1 MPKLLL
7 GAGLLALL
15 VMHVDAPPAR
25 AGDTPEATAPL
36 RLGRTFALPDV
47 DRASGR
53 GRFDHFAYDP
63 LTKRLFVTAVT
74 NGSVEVVDLESG
86 KAVGSVG
93 GLSHPLGI
101 VLDEARGRVLVT
113 CGGDGTLKAIDTRSL
128 EVTTSVAVGR
138 GPDNVRLVGGKVV
151 VANASGFAVLGAAT
165 LERTASWSLPGA
177 PESFQAA
184 PDGSRWFANVPDAP
198 RDGEGGSVLVVD
210 GATGATTATW
220 HLAAASNYPM
230 AIDEAGTR
238 LYIATR
244 CPTRLLAVDTT
255 SGRTV
260 ASSAC
265 VGDADD
271 VFVDPATGHVLLIGG
286 AGAVELYAPDA
297 SGALTRVSAL
307 ATERGART
315 GLLVP
320 SRRALYVAVPRRG
333 DTAAEI
339 REVLLR

>member
-1 MPKLLL
+1 MVAELLL
-7 GAGLLALL
+7 ARCPNVKEVQDLA
-15 VMHVDAPPAR
+15 R
-25 AGDTPEATAPL
+25 K
-36 RLGRTFALPDV
+36 LGV
-47 DRASGR
+47 
-53 GRFDHFAYDP
+53 
-63 LTKRLFVTAVT
+63 
-74 NGSVEVVDLESG
+74 ESG
-86 KAVGSVG
+86 DRFKKKDEGCILCGLCTRACEKVVGVS
-93 GLSHPLGI
+93 
-101 VLDEARGRVLVT
+101 
-113 CGGDGTLKAIDTRSL
+113 AISF
-128 EVTTSVAVGR
+128 VGR
-138 GPDNVRLVGGKVV
+138 GPDNVRLVGDKVV

-198 RDGEGGSVLVVD
+198 QDGEGGSVLVVD

-320 SRRALYVAVPRRG
+320 SRRAL
-333 DTAAEI
+333 
-339 REVLLR
+339 

>member
-1 MPKLLL
+1 MPRRLLGVLLL
-7 GAGLLALL
+7 GVLL
-15 VMHVDAPPAR
+15 MPVDGPPAR
-25 AGDTPEATAPL
+25 AGDTPESTAPL
-36 RLGRTFALPDV
+36 RSGRTFTLPEV

-53 GRFDHFAYDP
+53 GRFDHLAYDP
-63 LTKRLFVTAVT
+63 LTKKLFVTAVT

-86 KAVGSVG
+86 KALGSVA

-101 VLDEARGRVLVT
+101 VLDETRGRVLVS
-113 CGGDGTLKAIDTRSL
+113 CGGDGTLEAIDTKSL
-128 EVTTSVAVGR
+128 QVTASVAVGR

-151 VANASGFAVLGAAT
+151 VANAAGFAVLDAAT
-165 LERTASWSLPGA
+165 LQRTASWSLPGA

-198 RDGEGGSVLVVD
+198 HDGDGGSVLVLD
-210 GATGATTATW
+210 GATGATAATW

-230 AIDEAGTR
+230 AIDEGGTR

-244 CPTRLLAVDTT
+244 RPPQLVAVDTT

-260 ASSAC
+260 GSIAC

-271 VFVDPATGHVLLIGG
+271 VFVDPATGNVLVIGG
-286 AGAVELYAPDA
+286 GGAVELYAWQADGSLARMA
-297 SGALTRVSAL
+297 SL

-333 DTAAEI
+333 EEAAQI
-339 REVLLR
+339 REILLR